1 MHLLGV
7 TEVVATAGHHLLM
20 TGPPGAGK
28 TMQARE
34 WDLQTR
40 REGGTPRMGQM
51 AAPIG
56 KRRGHFGAISGVP
69 ALRFSA
75 RGWGRLLSRTG
86 RAYCRIQ
93 SALKGAQWPSSG
105 VVLCGSD
112 AESGRHV
119 ALTLLRGT
127 PDCRVVFDVP
137 SVVHVVYSAHWD
149 GRRSLACFQWLEA
162 VLAPPESSI

>member
-7 TEVVATAGHHLLM
+7 TEVVVSAGHHLLM
-20 TGPPGAGK
+20 TDPPSAGK

-75 RGWGRLLSRTG
+75 RSWGRLLSRTG
-86 RAYCRIQ
+86 RAYCR
-93 SALKGAQWPSSG
+93 
-105 VVLCGSD
+105 
-112 AESGRHV
+112 
-119 ALTLLRGT
+119 
-127 PDCRVVFDVP
+127 F
-137 SVVHVVYSAHWD
+137 
-149 GRRSLACFQWLEA
+149 
-162 VLAPPESSI
+162 

>member
-7 TEVVATAGHHLLM
+7 TEVVASAGHHLLM

-40 REGGTPRMGQM
+40 REGGTPPMGQM

-69 ALRFSA
+69 ALRFS
-75 RGWGRLLSRTG
+75 W
-86 RAYCRIQ
+86 
-93 SALKGAQWPSSG
+93 SA
-105 VVLCGSD
+105 
-112 AESGRHV
+112 GRHNKPV
-119 ALTLLRGT
+119 PRRCAGRDYRLSGSIEHNLRNI
-127 PDCRVVFDVP
+127 R
-137 SVVHVVYSAHWD
+137 W
-149 GRRSLACFQWLEA
+149 
-162 VLAPPESSI
+162 